1 MSLCAGH
8 LVESERVLVS
18 SVSAL
23 AFDGPRH
30 GSILLRVLGMRALSR
45 TAAAICI
52 AVHERTGFARRPA
65 RRGVKNAI
73 QSRERLRLETSQ
85 EWKRQRWIRPPQ
97 FSLEYS
103 KRWSVRNR
111 VREVARLDS

>member
-1 MSLCAGH
+1 MNDPSPGRRETREAVSLCAGH

-45 TAAAICI
+45 TAAAICCI

-65 RRGVKNAI
+65 RRGAI
-73 QSRERLRLETSQ
+73 TE
-85 EWKRQRWIRPPQ
+85 
-97 FSLEYS
+97 
-103 KRWSVRNR
+103 
-111 VREVARLDS
+111 